1 MENKDRLS
9 PKAYEVI
16 DGLQY
21 PPFVG
26 PEENI
31 SEFTAK
37 AIVIGALI
45 GAIFG
50 AANAYLGLKVGLTVS
65 ASIPAAVMAVAIL
78 RLWVEAQFLKLIWCK
93 QLDPQESLWRQ
104 GLFLQ
109 FLHFFYGV

>member
-37 AIVIGALI
+37 AVVIGALI
-45 GAIFG
+45 GAIS
-50 AANAYLGLKVGLTVS
+50 VRQ
-65 ASIPAAVMAVAIL
+65 M
-78 RLWVEAQFLKLIWCK
+78 LIWGSK
-93 QLDPQESLWRQ
+93 S
-104 GLFLQ
+104 
-109 FLHFFYGV
+109 V